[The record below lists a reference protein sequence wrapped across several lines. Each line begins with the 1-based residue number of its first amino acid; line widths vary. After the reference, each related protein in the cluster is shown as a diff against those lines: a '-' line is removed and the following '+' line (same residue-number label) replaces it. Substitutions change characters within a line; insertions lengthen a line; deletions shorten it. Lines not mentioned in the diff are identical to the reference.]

1 MKIGYARVSTSDQN
15 LDLQLKALEEAGCEE
30 IYSEKLSSG
39 RVVRPEL
46 ERALSRLREGDVFV
60 VWKLDR
66 LGRRTVE
73 LLDFIQ
79 ELEERRVTFQSL
91 SDGIDPSSA
100 IGKAIF
106 TIAGAFAELE
116 RNLIRERTLRGL
128 EAAKAKGTK
137 FGRKRKLGDKQIEM
151 AIKLLATPNKDGAH
165 PTYEEVADVFGVN
178 KSTLSRRVSSYNER
192 MG

>member
-15 LDLQLKALEEAGCEE
+15 LDLQLKALNDAGCKEV
-30 IYSEKLSSG
+30 YSEKISSG
-39 RVVRPEL
+39 RVIRPEL
-46 ERALSRLREGDVFV
+46 EKALSRLREGDTFV

-73 LLDFIQ
+73 LLEFIQ
-79 ELEERRVTFQSL
+79 DMEKRGVAFQSL
-91 SDGIDPSSA
+91 SDGIDPSSP

-116 RNLIRERTLRGL
+116 RNLIRERTVRGL

-137 FGRKRKLGDKQIEM
+137 FGRKRKLDDKQVEM
-151 AIKLLATPNKDGAH
+151 AIKLLDTPHKDGSL
-165 PTYEEVADVFGVN
+165 PTYEEIAEVFGVD
-178 KSTLSRRVSSYNER
+178 KSTISRRVHDYQVRSL
-192 MG
+192 

>member
-1 MKIGYARVSTSDQN
+1 MKIGYARVSTHEQN
-15 LDLQLKALEEAGCEE
+15 LDLQLKALQEAGCDEV
-30 IYSEKLSSG
+30 YSEKISSG
-39 RVVRPEL
+39 RVIRPEL
-46 ERALSRLREGDVFV
+46 EKALSRLREGDTLV

-79 ELEERRVTFQSL
+79 DMERRGVAFQSL

-100 IGKAIF
+100 TGKAIF
-106 TIAGAFAELE
+106 PIAGAFAELE

-137 FGRKRKLGDKQIEM
+137 FGRKRKLGDKQVEM
-151 AIKLLATPNKDGAH
+151 AVKLLETPHKDGSL
-165 PTYEEVADVFGVN
+165 PTYEEVAEVLGVN
-178 KSTLSRRVSSYNER
+178 KSTISRRIAEYKER
-192 MG
+192 SA

>member
-1 MKIGYARVSTSDQN
+1 MKIGYARVSTYEQN
-15 LDLQLKALEEAGCEE
+15 LELQLKALQEAGCDEV
-30 IYSEKLSSG
+30 YSEKISSG
-39 RVVRPEL
+39 RVIRPEL
-46 ERALSRLREGDVFV
+46 EKALSRLREGDTFV

-79 ELEERRVTFQSL
+79 DMEQRGVAFQSL
-91 SDGIDPSSA
+91 SDGIDPSS
-100 IGKAIF
+100 AIF

-151 AIKLLATPNKDGAH
+151 AVKLLETPHKDGSL
-165 PTYEEVADVFGVN
+165 PTYEEVAEVLGVN
-178 KSTLSRRVSSYNER
+178 KSTISRRIAEYKER
-192 MG
+192 SA